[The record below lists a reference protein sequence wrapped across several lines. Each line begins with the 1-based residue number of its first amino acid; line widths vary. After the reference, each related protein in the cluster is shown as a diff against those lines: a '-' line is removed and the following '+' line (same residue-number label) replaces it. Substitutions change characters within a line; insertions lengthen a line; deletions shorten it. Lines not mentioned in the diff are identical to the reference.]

1 MQVAF
6 SQRPVLYKHA
16 DASLFPS
23 STFVISQTLVQLPI
37 SLLEVLLFGS
47 IVYFLAGLANSAERF
62 FTFALII
69 FAFQLTFGQLF
80 RTLAAIVPTVQ
91 VVGCCGLSARGVNC
105 GKTEQAIAFVLVK
118 QGQPVCGL
126 LVLLFSLFSGFMMA
140 RDDIPDYWIWV

>member
-1 MQVAF
+1 VAF

-47 IVYFLAGLANSAERF
+47 IVYFMAGLANSVERF

-91 VVGCCGLSARGVNC
+91 M
-105 GKTEQAIAFVLVK
+105 
-118 QGQPVCGL
+118 GQPVCGL

-140 RDDIPDYWIWV
+140 KDDIPDYWIWV